1 MQQRRLIFFSTLRQA
16 VSSCTVFIVQPGID
30 VPVTD
35 VMNFGYHCD
44 NAGCAH
50 DVVIS

>member
-1 MQQRRLIFFSTLRQA
+1 MQQRRLISFSPLNQT

-30 VPVTD
+30 LPVTD
-35 VMNFGYHCD
+35 VTNFGCHCD